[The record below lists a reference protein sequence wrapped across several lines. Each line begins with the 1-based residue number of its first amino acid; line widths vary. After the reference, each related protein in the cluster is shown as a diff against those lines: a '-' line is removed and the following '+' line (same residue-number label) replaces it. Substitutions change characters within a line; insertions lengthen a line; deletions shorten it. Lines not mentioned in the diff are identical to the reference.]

1 MSAHVAVPRLP
12 TPDPCAHEVNTP
24 CSNQLEAVGILYEES
39 AYTSCPTW
47 LDAKSTACFRRS
59 HALPLRQKPIGFN
72 SRLYE
77 HASARV

>member
-47 LDAKSTACFRRS
+47 LDA
-59 HALPLRQKPIGFN
+59 LPLRQKPIGFN

-77 HASARV
+77 HASVRV